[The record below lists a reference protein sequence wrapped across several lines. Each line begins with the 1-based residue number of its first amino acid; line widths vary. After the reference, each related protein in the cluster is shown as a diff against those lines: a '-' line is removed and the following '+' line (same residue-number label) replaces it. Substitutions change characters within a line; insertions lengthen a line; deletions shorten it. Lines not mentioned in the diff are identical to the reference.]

1 MFSALLQ
8 ITSLGFFIDSNRV
21 NHDETLEYEVYALKR
36 EGHYIA
42 SDRGVDYRGEQNLGD
57 WDLLSAGNLSKT
69 DLETD
74 PGVVAPGLRLFFRI
88 PFAQFVPARV
98 PPNGRLRAFYV
109 ATKSSGL
116 IYANPQPATLVLR
129 PGAGLSVEDSK
140 APQLLVGEGI
150 AMYPMPDL
158 HLYYT
163 EKSFLGKVYYEKE
176 CASLAPSVS
185 GACCEGRLTMA
196 SF

>member
-1 MFSALLQ
+1 MPQ
-8 ITSLGFFIDSNRV
+8 ITSLGFFVDSHRV
-21 NHDETLEYEVYALKR
+21 DRGETLEYEVYALKR
-36 EGHYIA
+36 EGRYVA
-42 SDRGVDYRGEQNLGD
+42 AERGVDSRGERNLGD
-57 WDLLSAGNLSKT
+57 WDRLSAGTLSQA
-69 DLETD
+69 DLEAD
-74 PGVVAPGLRLFFRI
+74 PGGFAPGRRLLFRI
-88 PFAQFVPARV
+88 PFARFVPARV

-116 IYANPQPATLVLR
+116 MYANPQPATLVLR
-129 PGAGLSVEDSK
+129 PGAALSAEDSK

-176 CASLAPSVS
+176 CASSAPSAS
-185 GACCEGRLTMA
+185 GARREGRSTMA